1 MKNLIALV
9 LMGVPLALSAQNPVI
24 RNQFT
29 ADPTARVFNNKV
41 YLYPSHDIKPPV
53 GQRQD
58 WFCMEDYHVF
68 SSENLTDWTDHGMIV
83 TQNKVPWVR
92 PNSYSMWA
100 PDCVYR
106 NGKYYFYFPSAP
118 AAGGGFA
125 VGVAIADNPE
135 GPFIP
140 EPEPIKGINGIDPCV
155 LQASDGNAYIFWGNG
170 RCAKLK
176 ENMKELADDNPK
188 TTVKFGNREMEMVGV
203 NCLEGLPNRQAEGP
217 FAFEYNGN
225 YYLTYPYVRENTE
238 VLGYA
243 MSKNPMGPYEYKGLI
258 MAEHANGCWTNHH
271 SIINYKGQW
280 YLFYHHN
287 DFSPSDD
294 KRRSVCIDKLTF
306 NADGTIQEVK
316 PTMRGVGINKAT
328 EKIEIDRYSEASS
341 DVTTQLIDTV
351 NTFRSYQAALP
362 KKGSWLRYNDVDF
375 SDITGDSYLIMS
387 VKASGNTTFSIRE
400 KSATGKVIAKITLD
414 NIVPPET
421 PNAPAGGGGMMGR
434 FRRDMRGQWLTQ
446 TTTLNYVP
454 KGVTDL
460 VITNDGDAEVA
471 VDYVLFKNRPKYF
484 SPSTSAAIAPDSEGF
499 IHRWMLLEPINKPN
513 SGNTVFTDSYLREH
527 FNREY
532 FKGQQTI
539 LPKDGQK
546 VQAVFKQEQAPAGFG
561 RGFGQQ
567 AQPAQPEVK
576 TVKQTLT
583 WHALDSENMNVKLF
597 RFAEKYGEQ
606 VYGVLFWAVTVI
618 DCPEEIKD
626 VRLAVGSNS
635 ASMWWLNGEE
645 TLLLSGDRRMVK
657 DDAMSK
663 RITLKKGRNVLRG
676 AIINGPGM
684 SDFCVRFLDEKG
696 KPVKYY
702 TIINNK

>member
-1 MKNLIALV
+1 MKRHPLTLLCVALP
-9 LMGVPLALSAQNPVI
+9 LMVAAQNPII
-24 RNQFT
+24 RDQFT

-41 YLYPSHDIKPPV
+41 YLYPSHDIMPPA

-68 SSENLTDWTDHGMIV
+68 SSENLTDWTDHGVIV

-92 PNSYSMWA
+92 PDSYSMWA

-118 AAGGGFA
+118 AAGRGGFA

-176 ENMKELADDNPK
+176 ENMKELADDTPK
-188 TTVKFGNREMEMVGV
+188 ETVKWGNREMEMMGV
-203 NCLEGLPNRQAEGP
+203 NCLKDLPNRQAEGP

-225 YYLTYPYVRENTE
+225 YYLTYPYVREKTE

-243 MSKNPMGPYEYKGLI
+243 MSKHPMGPYEYKGLI
-258 MAEHANGCWTNHH
+258 MAEQPNGCWTNHH
-271 SIINYKGQW
+271 SIVNYKGQW

-287 DFSPSDD
+287 YLSPNDD
-294 KRRSVCIDKLTF
+294 KRRSACIEKLYF

-316 PTMRGVGINKAT
+316 QTMRGVGINKAT
-328 EKIEIDRYSEASS
+328 EKIEIDRYSSASN
-341 DVTTQLIDTV
+341 DVTTALIDTV
-351 NTFRSYQAALP
+351 NTFRSYQATLP
-362 KKGSWLRYNDVDF
+362 KKGSWLCYKDVDF
-375 SDITGDSYLIMS
+375 SVVNDGYLVIS
-387 VKASGNTTFSIRE
+387 AKATDDTEFCIRE
-400 KSATGKVIAKITLD
+400 KTATGKVLARFKMT
-414 NIVPPET
+414 VRPPEQ
-421 PNAPAGGGGMMGR
+421 PAGAAANPMMSR
-434 FRRDMRGQWLTQ
+434 FRRDLRNQWLTQ
-446 TTTLNYVP
+446 TAALEYTP

-460 VITNDGDAEVA
+460 VITNEGNGA
-471 VDYVLFKNRPKYF
+471 VSVDWVQFKNRPKYF
-484 SPSTSAAIAPDSEGF
+484 SAVTTPSAQPDDEGF
-499 IHRWMLLEPINKPN
+499 IRRWLLLEPIDKPN

-539 LPKDGQK
+539 VPKNGQK
-546 VQAVFKQEQAPAGFG
+546 VKAVFKQEQAPAGFG
-561 RGFGQQ
+561 RGAQQ
-567 AQPAQPEVK
+567 TPEGPQVK

-583 WHALDSENMNVKLF
+583 WHALDSENFNVKLF
-597 RFAEKYGEQ
+597 RFAEKWGTK
-606 VYGVLFWAVTVI
+606 VYGVLFWAVTII
-618 DCPEEIKD
+618 DCDEDIEN

-645 TLLLSGDRRMVK
+645 ALLLSGDRRMVK

-663 RITLKKGRNVLRG
+663 RITLKKGRNILRG

-696 KPVKYY
+696 NPVKNY
-702 TIINNK
+702 KVKSEK

>member
-1 MKNLIALV
+1 MKKTLTILTLA
-9 LMGVPLALSAQNPVI
+9 VPLITAAQNPVI
-24 RNQFT
+24 RDQFT
-29 ADPTARVFNNKV
+29 ADPTARVFNGKV
-41 YLYPSHDIKPPV
+41 YLYPSHDILPPA

-68 SSENLTDWTDHGMIV
+68 SSENLTDWTDHGVIV

-92 PNSYSMWA
+92 KDSYSMWA
-100 PDCVYR
+100 PDCVEK

-118 AAGGGFA
+118 AAGRGGFA
-125 VGVAIADNPE
+125 VGVAVADSPE

-176 ENMKELADDNPK
+176 PNMKELADDNPK
-188 TTVKFGNREMEMVGV
+188 EIVKWGNREMEMVGV
-203 NCLEGLPNRQAEGP
+203 SCLKDLPNRQAEGP

-271 SIINYKGQW
+271 SIVNYKGQW

-287 DFSPSDD
+287 FFSSSDD
-294 KRRSVCIDKLTF
+294 KRRSVQIEKLYF

-328 EKIEIDRYSEASS
+328 EKIEIDRYSNASPG
-341 DVTTQLIDTV
+341 VTTAHVDT
-351 NTFRSYQAALP
+351 TIAFSGDYATIP
-362 KKGSWLRYNDVDF
+362 SKGWMRYADVDF
-375 SDITGDSYLIMS
+375 DCLTDGYLQIS
-387 VKASGNTTFSIRE
+387 LKASDDTEFCIRE
-400 KSATGKVIAKITLD
+400 KSATGKVIARIKLA
-414 NIVPPET
+414 VRPPEPT
-421 PNAPAGGGGMMGR
+421 PGATANPMMAR
-434 FRRDMRGQWLTQ
+434 FRRDQRNQWLTQ
-446 TTTLNYVP
+446 TTTLAYTP

-460 VITNDGDAEVA
+460 VITNEGKGELS
-471 VDYVLFKNRPKYF
+471 VDWILFKNRPKYF
-484 SPSTSAAIAPDSEGF
+484 SPATSTPAKPDSEGF
-499 IHRWMLLEPINKPN
+499 IRRWTLLEPIDKPN
-513 SGNTVFTDSYLREH
+513 SGNTVFTDTYLREH

-539 LPKDGQK
+539 LPRDGQK
-546 VQAVFKQEQAPAGFG
+546 VKAVFQQEQAPAGFG
-561 RGFGQQ
+561 RGAQQ
-567 AQPAQPEVK
+567 MPEGPKVK

-583 WHALDSENMNVKLF
+583 WHALDSENFNVKLF
-597 RFAEKYGEQ
+597 RFAEKWGEK
-606 VYGVLFWAVTVI
+606 VYGVLFWGVTII
-618 DCPEEIKD
+618 DCPEDIEN

-645 TLLLSGDRRMVK
+645 VLLLSGDRRMVK
-657 DDAMSK
+657 DDAVSH
-663 RITLKKGRNVLRG
+663 RLTLKKGRNVLRG

-684 SDFCVRFLDEKG
+684 SDFCVRFIDEKG
-696 KPVKYY
+696 NPVTNYS
-702 TIINNK
+702 IINSK